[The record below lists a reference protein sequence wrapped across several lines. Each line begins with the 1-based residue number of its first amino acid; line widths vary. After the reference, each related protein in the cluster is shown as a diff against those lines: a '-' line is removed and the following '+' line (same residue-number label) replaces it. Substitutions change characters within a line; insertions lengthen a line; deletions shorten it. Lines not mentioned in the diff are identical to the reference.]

1 MTKELLTTDQT
12 YDHLRQGIRHLLPE
26 SAVPDFELRY
36 KAGLI
41 ADINRLAALT
51 NTVILKHNYMEP
63 VLFYGV
69 DGYKGDSLELSRIAA
84 ETTAD
89 RIIFCGVHFMAES
102 AKILN
107 PNKIV
112 LIPSLEAG
120 CSLADGIKPDDVVW
134 LKQQFPGLP
143 VITYINSTA
152 AVKAETDYCCT
163 SGNFQK
169 VIEQARKDSGQKSVI
184 FIPDK
189 YMAGNIAND
198 LKMKLYIPNKGPLPQ
213 ELVDYQNE
221 PYIIGW
227 NARCYVHEQY
237 TRAHVDAIRKD
248 FPGAIVV
255 AHPECPPEVIS
266 AADFSGSTS
275 KMVKFVEENGAN
287 KRIALLTECSMA
299 DNIVARRPEFMD
311 SLIRMCN
318 LRCKFMHLITVEQ
331 LHDAL
336 VKNQYQVAVPE
347 EIRLRAEKSIR
358 RMLEIK

>member
-1 MTKELLTTDQT
+1 MNKEFSSDEQV
-12 YDHLRQGIRHLLPE
+12 YDNLKVSIRHVLPE
-26 SAVPDFELRY
+26 TVVPDFELRY

-41 ADINRLAALT
+41 TDINRLAEST

-84 ETTAD
+84 ETKAD
-89 RIIFCGVHFMAES
+89 RIVFCGVHFMAES

-107 PNKIV
+107 PDKTV

-120 CSLADGIKPDDVVW
+120 CSLADGIKAEDVVR
-134 LKQQFPGLP
+134 LKNQFPGLP

-169 VIEQARKDSGQKSVI
+169 VVEKAQQESGQKSVI

-189 YMAGNIAND
+189 YMAGNIAKD
-198 LKMKLYIPNKGPLPQ
+198 LKMKLYIPNRGLEHQ
-213 ELVDYQNE
+213 ESIDYQNE

-237 TRAHVDAIRKD
+237 TRVHVDAIRQS
-248 FPGAIVV
+248 FPDAIVV
-255 AHPECPPEVIS
+255 AHPECPPDVIA

-275 KMVKFVEENGAN
+275 KMVKFVEENGMD

-299 DNIVARRPEFMD
+299 DNIIARRPEFMD
-311 SLIRMCN
+311 NLIRMCN
-318 LRCKFMHLITVEQ
+318 LRCKFMHMITVEQ

-336 VKNQYQVAVPE
+336 VKNQYQVEVPE
-347 EIRLRAEKSIR
+347 NIRLRAGKSIR

>member
-1 MTKELLTTDQT
+1 MNTELLNSDQI
-12 YDHLRQGIRHLLPE
+12 YDRLQKGIRHLLPE
-26 SAVPDFELRY
+26 SAVPDFELRS

-69 DGYKGDSLELSRIAA
+69 DGHKGDSLELSRIAA
-84 ETTAD
+84 ETQAS
-89 RIIFCGVHFMAES
+89 RIVFCGVHFMAES

-107 PNKIV
+107 PTKTV
-112 LIPSLEAG
+112 LIPSLEAS
-120 CSLADGIKPDDVVW
+120 CSLADGIKAEDVVW

-143 VITYINSTA
+143 VITYINSSA

-169 VIEQARKDSGQKSVI
+169 VAEQAKKDFGQKSVI

-198 LKMKLYIPNKGPLPQ
+198 LEMKLYIPNKGLAHQ
-213 ELVDYQNE
+213 EPIDYRNE

-237 TRAHVDAIRKD
+237 TKAHVDAIRKD
-248 FPGAIVV
+248 FPDAIVV
-255 AHPECPPEVIS
+255 AHPECPPDVIK

-275 KMVKFVEENGAN
+275 KMVKFVEENGKD

-318 LRCKFMHLITVEQ
+318 LRCKYMHMITVEQ
-331 LHDAL
+331 LHEAL
-336 VKNQYQVAVPE
+336 VKNQYQVEVPE
-347 EIRLRAEKSIR
+347 GIRQRAERSIR
-358 RMLEIK
+358 KMLEIK